1 MNTKRFTS
9 LVVQASLLS
18 GLATAVPLEA
28 HAQFKKY
35 KSKTTFNTGSTQKA
49 ATQAESKQVVP
60 PPPQG
65 VDAADTLGS
74 AAGVTIDDDS
84 DADIEVVGSPTLDS
98 ASDTNPPSIKVL
110 AKKAK
115 SSVKPVGATDD
126 EENENTDIFGRG
138 TGINSVKKT
147 EAQKKYVTL
156 NPETAFGPEVITSF
170 DFPNVSLQDLTK
182 HMQSLTGINLILD
195 KELKGSISIMAPTP
209 ITVGDAWKAYLS
221 ALNINGYAIVKS
233 GAFYKIVNARDI
245 RGISTTTYT
254 GSYTPDTENYVMR
267 ILPLKYINATDTA
280 RTFRAFNSR
289 YGRTNELQQTNSLI
303 IQDTGDNVN
312 RIVRLIKF
320 LDVPGFEESLQI
332 IKVKNTSAQEISKLL
347 DQILKESSSAKKRN
361 VPGQANSTAVISKII
376 AEPRTNS
383 IIAMANAEG
392 TAQLKDLI
400 NKLDVKLVSTGSGQI
415 HVYYLNYGN
424 ADDLSKTLTA
434 LISGASS
441 KVGSRFTTPGAA
453 AAPEAAVFNS
463 DVKIT
468 SDKANN
474 ALVVNASPTD
484 YLTLKEVIKKLD
496 IPRDQV
502 YVEGLI
508 MENNI
513 DKSRGFGI
521 SIVGAYGS
529 GGAQVGG
536 FTGGSSDLMNLIAG
550 NITSLGGLFIGG
562 ATGPKVTRTVGGQS
576 VTINSVN
583 HLISAIATDNNTNV
597 LATPQLLI
605 LDNTQG
611 VFEVGETVPTPEK
624 STAAN
629 GSTSVSLKEQ
639 KVAMTLKIT
648 PQINKVTR
656 FVKLDID
663 QKIEDFSERQLP
675 DGLKNEGVATTTR
688 STVTTVVARDKDTI
702 AMGGLMRDKEVS
714 SENKVPG
721 LGDLPLVGWLFKH
734 WSKKTVKV
742 NILFFLTPRIIAS
755 YDKAQPAN
763 MKDILNRRAN
773 HLKDTVGENDPFGST
788 VKGLYEKAKK
798 QEAGP
803 LYDPEEASKFK
814 KENEKLDND
823 ESVEFPKTEEISA
836 KNDPNAVNYQ
846 EIMKQVEETKKQ

>member
-49 ATQAESKQVVP
+49 AAQVENKQIVP

-65 VDAADTLGS
+65 IDAADTLGS
-74 AAGVTIDDDS
+74 AAGATIDDDS

-98 ASDTNPPSIKVL
+98 ASDANPPSIKVL

-115 SSVKPVGATDD
+115 SSVKPVGATED

-138 TGINSVKKT
+138 TGINAVKKT

-550 NITSLGGLFIGG
+550 NITSLGGLFVGG

-823 ESVEFPKTEEISA
+823 ESVEFPKTEELSA